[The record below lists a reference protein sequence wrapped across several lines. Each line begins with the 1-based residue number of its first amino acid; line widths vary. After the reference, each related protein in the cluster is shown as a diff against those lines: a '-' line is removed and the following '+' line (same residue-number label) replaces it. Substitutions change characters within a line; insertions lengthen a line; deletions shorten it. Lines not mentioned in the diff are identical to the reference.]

1 MITVVP
7 DGGLKGWYADWA
19 MQHTVMGAAN
29 WESFHLTQ
37 VVPFIDANLR
47 THLWRMRQAARIVY
61 AAPGLTLRALS
72 ISASARRLV
81 TRAATESL
89 R

>member
-1 MITVVP
+1 VI
-7 DGGLKGWYADWA
+7 DGRQSDLAGY
-19 MQHTVMGAAN
+19 TAA
-29 WESFHLTQ
+29 
-37 VVPFIDANLR
+37 IDADLR

-61 AAPGLTLRALS
+61 AAPRITLRALS
-72 ISASARRLV
+72 ASASVRRLV